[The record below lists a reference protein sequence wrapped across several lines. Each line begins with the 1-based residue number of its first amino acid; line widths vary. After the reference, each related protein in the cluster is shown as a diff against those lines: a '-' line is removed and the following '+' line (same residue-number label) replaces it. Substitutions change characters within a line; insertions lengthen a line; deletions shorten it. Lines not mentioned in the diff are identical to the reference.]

1 MNHIDKEA
9 LTALARVTLKNNLII
24 NSIITTPNYDYE
36 IVTYFDEVVVIDS
49 DETVL
54 LTVKKDDE

>member
-9 LTALARVTLKNNLII
+9 LTALARVILQNNLII

-36 IVTYFDEVVVIDS
+36 IVTYFDEFVVIDS

>member
-1 MNHIDKEA
+1 MNHVDKEA
-9 LTALARVTLKNNLII
+9 LTELAKVMLQNNLTI

-36 IVTYFDEVVVIDS
+36 IVTYFDEIVVLDS

-54 LTVKKDDE
+54 LTVKKDNE

>member
-9 LTALARVTLKNNLII
+9 LTALARVILQNNLII